1 MNVMMVVTRAQI
13 MQHALTL
20 MQAILAYAKMVSREM
35 ETTALASR
43 SFIANEM
50 PNKTLKLFAQFKKPT

>member
-20 MQAILAYAKMVSREM
+20 MKVIFACAKMVSREM
-35 ETTALASR
+35 ETTALASK

-50 PNKTLKLFAQFKKPT
+50 PQNIETICSIKKPT